1 MFITLVAVITALVL
15 GHVAPS
21 LGASLR
27 QFHWYHHWL
36 EWLGANAGEGAFWRG
51 RHGLWLAL
59 LPPVLL
65 VALLQLAMHGRLLGL
80 PSLLFGVVVLV
91 CTWGPRDLDID
102 VESVLDAGDPE
113 TRRARLAQLAP
124 EPGIVAGEGPALP
137 GLLMRSA
144 LRRWFAP
151 LLWFLLLGPLG
162 PAGAVLYRLVER
174 AAVADAGI
182 LPGENADGARQLLR
196 WLEWPVA
203 QLMTL
208 ALALAGNFDLVF
220 RAWRAAGGDRWQA
233 DSGFLEASGRA
244 AVRGELAEEAEDYR
258 SEGQVPATGELVE
271 LRDAMSLVWRMLLLW
286 LALLALLV
294 IAGWVS

>member
-1 MFITLVAVITALVL
+1 MFITLVAVIAALVL
-15 GHVAPS
+15 GHVAPA
-21 LGASLR
+21 LGGSLR
-27 QFHWYHHWL
+27 QFQWYTHWL
-36 EWLGANAGEGAFWRG
+36 EWLGTHSREGAFWRG
-51 RHGLWLAL
+51 RHGIWLAV

-65 VALLQLAMHGRLLGL
+65 VALLQFALDGRVLGL
-80 PSLLFGVVVLV
+80 ASLVFGVVVLV
-91 CTWGPRDLDID
+91 CAWGPRDLDID
-102 VESVLDAGDPE
+102 VEAALDASDPD

-124 EPGIVAGEGPALP
+124 EPGAAVVEGPVLP
-137 GLLMRSA
+137 GVVVRSG

-151 LLWFLLLGPLG
+151 LLWFLLLGP
-162 PAGAVLYRLVER
+162 AGAVLYRLVER
-174 AAVADAGI
+174 AALADAAV
-182 LPGENADGARQLLR
+182 LPADNAAGARAVLR

-244 AVRGELAEEAEDYR
+244 AVRGELAEEAEDYLR
-258 SEGQVPATGELVE
+258 EGQPLPVAGDLVE

-286 LALLALLV
+286 LALLALLI

>member
-1 MFITLVAVITALVL
+1 MFTTLVAVIAALVL
-15 GHVAPS
+15 GHVAPA

-27 QFHWYHHWL
+27 QFHWYDHWL
-36 EWLGANAGEGAFWRG
+36 QWIGSHADAEGTFWRG
-51 RHGLWLAL
+51 RHGIWLAV

-65 VALLQLAMHGRLLGL
+65 VLLLQVALSGTLFGLA
-80 PSLLFGVVVLV
+80 SLLFGVIVLV
-91 CTWGPRDLDID
+91 WAWGPRDLDID
-102 VESVLDAGDPE
+102 VESALDATEPE
-113 TRRARLAQLAP
+113 TRRARLAQLGP
-124 EPGIVAGEGPALP
+124 EPGVAVTEGAALP

-151 LLWFLLLGPLG
+151 LLWFLLLGP
-162 PAGAVLYRLVER
+162 AGAALYRLVER
-174 AAVADAGI
+174 AALVHPT
-182 LPGENADGARQLLR
+182 LPVETAAGARAVLR

-220 RAWRAAGGDRWQA
+220 RAWRMAGGDRWQA
-233 DSGFLEASGRA
+233 GSAFLESAARA
-244 AVRGELAEEAEDYR
+244 AVRGELAEDAEDYLR
-258 SEGQVPATGELVE
+258 DGQLPAVTDLVE
-271 LRDAMSLVWRMLLLW
+271 LRDAMSLVWRMLLVW